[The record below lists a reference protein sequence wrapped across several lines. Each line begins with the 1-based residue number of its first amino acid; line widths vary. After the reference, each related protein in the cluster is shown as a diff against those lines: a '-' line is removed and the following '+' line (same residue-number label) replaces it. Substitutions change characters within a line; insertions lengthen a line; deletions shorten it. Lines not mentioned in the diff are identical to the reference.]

1 MKNYDYMKKVKSQNK
16 SLFFIDEC
24 VWYFCVNLRNG
35 FFFALEKNLQG
46 VAGFPVVDAAAE
58 FEIEKERKS

>member
-1 MKNYDYMKKVKSQNK
+1 MIIWRKLKAKTKVY
-16 SLFFIDEC
+16 FFIDEC